1 MVKRILLLEIYLPL
15 KPSSFLVSEQLFD
28 RSLFGLLNLG
38 QKFLNSSQIM
48 KMGYEFFLDNED
60 I

>member
-1 MVKRILLLEIYLPL
+1 MVKRILLLEIYLPW

-48 KMGYEFFLDNED
+48 KMDYEFFLDNED